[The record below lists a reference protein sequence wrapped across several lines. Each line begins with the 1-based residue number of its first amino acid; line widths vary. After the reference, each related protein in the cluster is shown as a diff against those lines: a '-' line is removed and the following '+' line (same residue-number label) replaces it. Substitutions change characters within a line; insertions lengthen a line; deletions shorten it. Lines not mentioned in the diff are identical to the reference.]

1 MTVTEENFCLLEKIL
16 DKRGLE
22 MEKKANGLKLK
33 LYLLTVGP
41 VILLGV
47 LLFIISE
54 KEMRAS
60 LQSLTRTRLDNVCE
74 SLAKAYSTL
83 YEGDWAYDEQA
94 DSFTKGGHNLYDTY
108 DMIDSIHKESG
119 IHITLFFGDTRR
131 MTTVPADGGGRFVGT
146 KAGEEPISEV
156 LNKGNTYFSDNTVIN
171 NEQYFSYYTPL
182 KNSDGAVVGM
192 FFAGAPRSD
201 VKDMVNGALL
211 VVFIGTLLL
220 VILDVVGVSLLTLNL
235 VKTIN
240 NCVDAVVTLESGS
253 LSVHAEVGFFNKNDE
268 LGLLA
273 RSINSMAERFLNVTK
288 QIRSSSD
295 VMLGNSDTLAAVAD
309 STNNSIN
316 EVSRAIEDVA
326 NGATSQAND
335 TQDAASNIAEMGAS
349 IETIVNDIND
359 LASAAEHSQ
368 KTSRRAETAMEELI
382 GISMETRESV
392 ERIVKQSEINVS
404 AASRIQEVVNVISDI
419 ASQTN
424 LLSLNASI
432 EAARA
437 GEQGRG
443 FGVVALEVGKL
454 ADDSSRSA
462 AEIEEIIKELVENIS
477 ETSDLTTML
486 SDNAKNQ
493 IDKLEATR
501 KDFDTMLDNVNK
513 MFENTLAVQ
522 DEIKKINEIRRN
534 IEGIVEN
541 LSALSEENAAS
552 SEQTTAS
559 ANMVVASMEQLSAS
573 TQEISS
579 LATELVN
586 IISYFKE

>member
-1 MTVTEENFCLLEKIL
+1 MKDV
-16 DKRGLE
+16 
-22 MEKKANGLKLK
+22 EKKVGGLKLK
-33 LYLLTVGP
+33 MYLLTVAP
-41 VILLGV
+41 VVLVGV
-47 LLFIISE
+47 VIMLISTSQLNS
-54 KEMRAS
+54 S
-60 LQSLTRTRLDNVCE
+60 LQSMAKSRLESVC
-74 SLAKAYSTL
+74 KYMNGAYSVL
-83 YEGDWAYDEQA
+83 YPGDWVYDEA
-94 DSFTKGGHNLYDTY
+94 TDSFTKGGKDLYVTYSMLDALTQDT
-108 DMIDSIHKESG
+108 G
-119 IHITLFFGDTRR
+119 IQITIFYEGTRR
-131 MTTVPADGGGRFVGT
+131 LTTIRGDDGQRFVGT
-146 KAGEEPISEV
+146 PAGDAVIQAV
-156 LNKGNTYFSDNTVIN
+156 MNKGENYFSDNVTIN
-171 NEQYFSYYTPL
+171 NERYFGYYTPL
-182 KNSDGAVVGM
+182 RDADNQIVGM

-201 VKDMVNGALL
+201 VMILVNNSLL
-211 VVFIGTLLL
+211 IVAISAILLM
-220 VILDVVGVSLLTLNL
+220 IIDVVGVSMLTINL

-240 NCVDAVVTLESGS
+240 RCVDAVVTLESGA
-253 LSVHAEVGFFNKNDE
+253 LNIHAEVGFFNKGDE

-273 RSINSMAERFLNVTK
+273 KSINNMAARFLNVTK
-288 QIRSSSD
+288 QIRSSSN
-295 VMLGNSDTLAAVAD
+295 VMKGNSDTLATVAD
-309 STNNSIN
+309 STNTSIS

-335 TQDAASNIAEMGAS
+335 TQDAASNIAEMGIS
-349 IETIVNDIND
+349 IESIVSDIND

-368 KTSRRAETAMEELI
+368 ETSKRAESAMEELI
-382 GISMETRESV
+382 GISMETKESV
-392 ERIVKQSEINVS
+392 EKIVKQSETNVN

-454 ADDSSRSA
+454 ADDSSKSA
-462 AEIEEIIKELVENIS
+462 AEIEEIIKELVSNIA
-477 ETSDLTTML
+477 ETSDLTALL

-513 MFENTLAVQ
+513 MFENIMAVQ
-522 DEIKKINEIRRN
+522 AEVEKINILRGT
-534 IEGIVEN
+534 IEGIVES

-552 SEQTTAS
+552 SEETTAS

-573 TQEISS
+573 TQQISS
-579 LATELVN
+579 LATELAD